1 MKINQLN
8 PIIIISPGRSGST
21 LLQRYLNLSDRLIIW
36 GEHAGF
42 ISGLAQMYS
51 DFIEDT
57 AAQRNIVS
65 GLRNV
70 DLILR
75 SQPITNRG
83 VEWTNNFTSEVFLN
97 GIRDFLINLFCK
109 DVDDQQR
116 WGFKEIRYLEKE
128 YNFIN
133 DLFPDVQFV
142 FLVRNPLDTLASM
155 IAAREKDKWPSVY
168 FSRKSQK
175 AIIEKYANRILE
187 RISAIHNF
195 SKEKQNFIIIRYED
209 LVEEPQK
216 VLDYIFNFLGV
227 ATPEVQ
233 KIELISNSHLSV
245 MEKDSIKHDIKKY
258 YRKNK
263 VFKELSFVYENI
275 DFFQEGP

>member
-21 LLQRYLNLSDRLIIW
+21 LLQRYLNLSDKLIIW

-51 DFIEDT
+51 DFIEDA
-57 AAQRNIVS
+57 AAQRNIIS

-70 DLILR
+70 DLIMR

-83 VEWTNNFTSEVFLN
+83 IEWTNNFTSDVFLN
-97 GIRDFLINLFCK
+97 GIRDFLINLFSK

-128 YNFIN
+128 YNFIS
-133 DLFPDVQFV
+133 DLFPDVQFI

-155 IAAREKDKWPSVY
+155 IAAREKDKWPSVF

-187 RISAIHNF
+187 RISAIYNF

-209 LVEEPQK
+209 LVKDPQE
-216 VLDYIFNFLGV
+216 VLDYIFKFLGV

-233 KIELISNSHLSV
+233 KIELISNSYLSV
-245 MEKDSIKHDIKKY
+245 MEKDSIKHDINKY
-258 YRKNK
+258 HRKNK
-263 VFKELSFVYENI
+263 VFKELSLVYENI
-275 DFFQEGP
+275 DFFQEGL